1 MPVGEPVHRKVAHY
15 LVKWLDHSILCQ
27 SRSFRVR
34 DERLDLKSPR
44 HDCLHVRRRRTRFAT
59 NDATL
64 PHRVASGACL
74 VELPHRRLWLSIH
87 CRIPLLH
94 EGLNGF
100 LASEPAEDR
109 LDHVEALL
117 LDLHVDALLRF

>member
-34 DERLDLKSPR
+34 DERLDLESPR
-44 HDCLHVRRRRTRFAT
+44 HDCLLVRRRRARFAT

-64 PHRVASGACL
+64 PHRVATGACP
-74 VELPHRRLWLSIH
+74 VDRRLWLSIH

-100 LASEPAEDR
+100 LASQPAEDR
-109 LDHVEALL
+109 LDHVETLL
-117 LDLHVDALLRF
+117 LDLRVDGLLRF